1 METFLENTANGLAI
15 LVDDGSPQWNPRAWT
30 KFPAKSLLT
39 FRFAKN
45 DKNLTRS
52 WNKGVQ
58 LALEHHAQVIIAG
71 NSDLKF
77 PPMWSLGIVESLA
90 EGAGVVGPM
99 TNAPGHRP
107 RQHVSRFIDNYVVD
121 DSDKYIADVSK
132 RLYNKCRGA
141 TEKGPLN
148 GFCIAAMADTWRLG
162 AFNLANGH
170 FFNPKH
176 KMTRNEDEL
185 IGRWKKMGITN
196 RIVCSSFVFHYRG
209 VTRHPSGRHA
219 GKGHLRIKE

>member
-1 METFLENTANGLAI
+1 
-15 LVDDGSPQWNPRAWT
+15 
-30 KFPAKSLLT
+30 
-39 FRFAKN
+39 
-45 DKNLTRS
+45 
-52 WNKGVQ
+52 
-58 LALEHHAQVIIAG
+58 
-71 NSDLKF
+71 
-77 PPMWSLGIVESLA
+77 
-90 EGAGVVGPM
+90 M

-107 RQHVSRFIDNYVVD
+107 KQHVSRFIENYKVD
-121 DSDKYIADVSK
+121 DSDSYIAEVSK
-132 RLYNKCRGA
+132 QLFDRNFGM

-148 GFCIAAMADTWRLG
+148 GFCIAALAPTWISG
-162 AFNLANGH
+162 AYNMSDGH

-176 KMTRNEDEL
+176 KMIKNEDEL